1 MITILL
7 AGLKWLLNGFIT
19 KLLPLILQ
27 FWREIL
33 ICLMLLV
40 INHYKTSYEAKTQEL
55 DLLNLQLHSL
65 AMQKQQEFKLKDE
78 IHAKNV
84 LELKEKH
91 KAENDARD
99 LDRAKITKDLK
110 NEINRNSSL
119 FNDVILYQNRAFSA
133 GLPKD
138 EIPADILTEGARD
151 CNRTIAILT
160 KAGQS
165 CSIDYNGLYDAWMK
179 QCDVYGCE

>member
-1 MITILL
+1 MFTAIKLFFGGLPL
-7 AGLKWLLNGFIT
+7 ANIKNYALVGLIIYSSFIT
-19 KLLPLILQ
+19 LLYQL
-27 FWREIL
+27 E
-33 ICLMLLV
+33 
-40 INHYKTSYEAKTQEL
+40 KTSHKLTAKESEL
-55 DLLNLQLHSL
+55 FQSEVKWQSTFRLEQIKQLD
-65 AMQKQQEFKLKDE
+65 ATY
-78 IHAKNV
+78 AKNE
-84 LELKEKH
+84 LELEKKH

-119 FNDVILYQNRAFSA
+119 FSDVILYKHRAFSA
-133 GLPKD
+133 GLSKD

-165 CSIDYNGLYDAWMK
+165 CAIDFNALWTEWDNICK
-179 QCDVYGCE
+179 VYGCE

>member
-1 MITILL
+1 MFESFKLFFGGLPL
-7 AGLKWLLNGFIT
+7 ANIKNYALVGLIIYSSFIT
-19 KLLPLILQ
+19 LLYQL
-27 FWREIL
+27 E
-33 ICLMLLV
+33 
-40 INHYKTSYEAKTQEL
+40 KTSHKLTAKESEL
-55 DLLNLQLHSL
+55 FKSQVEWQSTFRLEQIKQLD
-65 AMQKQQEFKLKDE
+65 AIYAENE
-78 IHAKNV
+78 

-110 NEINRNSSL
+110 NEINRNSSM
-119 FNDVILYQNRAFSA
+119 FNDVILYKDRAFGA
-133 GLPKD
+133 GLSKD
-138 EIPADILTEGARD
+138 EIPADILTEGSRD

-165 CSIDYNGLYDAWMK
+165 CAIDYNSLYDAWMK